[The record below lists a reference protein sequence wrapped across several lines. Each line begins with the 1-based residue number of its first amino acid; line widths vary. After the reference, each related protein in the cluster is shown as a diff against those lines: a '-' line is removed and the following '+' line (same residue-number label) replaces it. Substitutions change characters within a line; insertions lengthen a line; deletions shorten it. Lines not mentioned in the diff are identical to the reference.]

1 MPKIFSYPNLS
12 ADFYFAHSPRD
23 FVVSEIP
30 LYEFSGS
37 GEHQILQIR
46 KKGLSTFELVKVLSA
61 YIACPAKSIG
71 YAGLKDKNATTTQ
84 YLSIPKIYFK
94 QKDIQSC
101 FEAISKQH
109 DIKLLSATLHNNKIK
124 IGHLKGNRFFIRLKK
139 VTPINAK
146 KIESSLKI
154 MQQFGFANFFG
165 FQRFGLS
172 GENYKLGFDLANAD
186 LASSGFARGGFER
199 WGFARSDLKGED
211 KEEVKGDFALSPH
224 KPKIQKK
231 MPKNKKIRDFLRSS
245 LQSYL
250 FNEWLCVR
258 LLLGRFGEFGFG
270 EFIEAIRESK
280 EQKHAGQSY
289 IEQESQSSK
298 LDFLYTLQNKAF
310 GNLLSLSRQNL
321 REIYES
327 LQHQN
332 MPFGLLNGDI
342 CCHYPYGRF
351 FVLER
356 VDSIQIDRF
365 QAGEFAPTG
374 VLNGENLKRA
384 TDIAHLLELP
394 FLEVDCRS
402 GGSRR
407 YAWVWASE
415 CESSY
420 KESKA
425 QMELHFSLPSGAY
438 ATTMLEQIAGREL

>member
-12 ADFYFAHSPRD
+12 ADFHFAHSTRD

-46 KKGLSTFELVKVLSA
+46 KKGLSTFELVKILSSH
-61 YIACPAKSIG
+61 IACPAKSIG

-84 YLSIPKIYFK
+84 YLSIPKIHFK
-94 QKDIQSC
+94 QKNIQSC
-101 FEAISKQH
+101 FEAISQQH
-109 DIKLLSATLHNNKIK
+109 DIKLLSTTLHNNKIK
-124 IGHLKGNRFFIRLKK
+124 IGHLKGNRFFVRLKK

-154 MQQFGFANFFG
+154 MQNFGFANFFG
-165 FQRFGLS
+165 FQRFGIS
-172 GENYKLGFDLANAD
+172 GENYKLGFDVANAD
-186 LASSGFARGGFER
+186 LARASLANGNLAKNSFEKE
-199 WGFARSDLKGED
+199 DLKGED
-211 KEEVKGDFALSPH
+211 LANNLAHNPAYNLCKSKE
-224 KPKIQKK
+224 KI
-231 MPKNKKIRDFLRSS
+231 PKNKKMRDFLRSS

-270 EFIEAIRESK
+270 EFVEALRESK
-280 EQKHAGQSY
+280 EQKRQKPK
-289 IEQESQSSK
+289 EQESKRQSSG
-298 LDFLYTLQNKAF
+298 LDFLDTLQNRTF
-310 GNLLSLSRQNL
+310 ENLLSLSRQNL
-321 REIYES
+321 REIYEN
-327 LQHQN
+327 LQYQK
-332 MPFGLLNGDI
+332 MPFALLKGDI

-351 FVLER
+351 FALEEANS
-356 VDSIQIDRF
+356 VQIDRF
-365 QAGEFAPTG
+365 QAREFAPTG
-374 VLNGENLKRA
+374 ALNGEHLKRA
-384 TDIAHLLELP
+384 TDIAYLLESP

-420 KESKA
+420 KEDKA

-438 ATTMLEQIAGREL
+438 ATTMLEQIAGKEL

>member
-46 KKGLSTFELVKVLSA
+46 KKGLSTFELVKILSSH
-61 YIACPAKSIG
+61 IACPAKSIG

-101 FEAISKQH
+101 FEAISKQY
-109 DIKLLSATLHNNKIK
+109 DIKLLSTTLHNNKIK
-124 IGHLKGNRFFIRLKK
+124 TGHLKGNRFFIRLKK

-154 MQQFGFANFFG
+154 MQNFGFANFFG
-165 FQRFGLS
+165 FQRFGLG

-186 LASSGFARGGFER
+186 LARNDFKR
-199 WGFARSDLKGED
+199 ED
-211 KEEVKGDFALSPH
+211 FRDFTHNSCN
-224 KPKIQKK
+224 PKNQEKI
-231 MPKNKKIRDFLRSS
+231 PKNKKMRDFLRSS

-270 EFIEAIRESK
+270 EFIEAIKESK
-280 EQKHAGQSY
+280 K
-289 IEQESQSSK
+289 QSSE
-298 LDFLYTLQNKAF
+298 LDFLDTLQSRAF
-310 GNLLSLSRQNL
+310 ENLFSLSRQNL
-321 REIYES
+321 REIYDN
-327 LQHQN
+327 LQNQK
-332 MPFGLLNGDI
+332 MPFGLLQGDI

-351 FVLER
+351 FALEG
-356 VDSIQIDRF
+356 VDSKQIARF

-374 VLNGENLKRA
+374 ALNGENLKQA
-384 TDIAHLLELP
+384 TGIAFLLESP

-438 ATTMLEQIAGREL
+438 ATTMLEQIAGKEL

>member
-12 ADFYFAHSPRD
+12 ADFHFAHSPRD
-23 FVVSEIP
+23 FVVNEIP
-30 LYEFSGS
+30 LYEFSGN

-46 KKGLSTFELVKVLSA
+46 KKGLSTFELVKILSSH
-61 YIACPAKSIG
+61 IACPTKSIG

-84 YLSIPKIYFK
+84 YISIPKIYFK

-109 DIKLLSATLHNNKIK
+109 DIKLLSTTLHNNKIK
-124 IGHLKGNRFFIRLKK
+124 TGHLKGNRFFVRLKK

-146 KIESSLKI
+146 KIDSSLKI
-154 MQQFGFANFFG
+154 MQNFGFANFFG
-165 FQRFGLS
+165 FQRFGLG

-186 LASSGFARGGFER
+186 LARRSLARNSFEN
-199 WGFARSDLKGED
+199 GDLKGED
-211 KEEVKGDFALSPH
+211 LNDFALKSC
-224 KPKIQKK
+224 KQKIQEKI
-231 MPKNKKIRDFLRSS
+231 PKNKKMRDFLRSS

-270 EFIEAIRESK
+270 EFIEAIREVK
-280 EQKHAGQSY
+280 EQKH
-289 IEQESQSSK
+289 IEQKSKEQSSG
-298 LDFLYTLQNKAF
+298 LDFLDTLQNRAF
-310 GNLLSLSRQNL
+310 ENLFSLSRQKL
-321 REIYES
+321 REVYEN
-327 LQHQN
+327 LQNQK

-351 FVLER
+351 FVLEG
-356 VDSIQIDRF
+356 VDSTQIDRF

-374 VLNGENLKRA
+374 ALNGENLKQA
-384 TDIAHLLELP
+384 TGIASLLELP

-438 ATTMLEQIAGREL
+438 ATTMLEQIAGKEL

>member
-12 ADFYFAHSPRD
+12 ADFHFAHSPRD

-46 KKGLSTFELVKVLSA
+46 KKGLSTFELVKILSS

-101 FEAISKQH
+101 FEAISKQY
-109 DIKLLSATLHNNKIK
+109 DIKLLSTTLHNNKIK
-124 IGHLKGNRFFIRLKK
+124 TGHLKGNRFFIRLKK

-154 MQQFGFANFFG
+154 MQNFGFANFFG
-165 FQRFGLS
+165 FQRFGL
-172 GENYKLGFDLANAD
+172 GGDNYKLGFDLANAD
-186 LASSGFARGGFER
+186 LARGSLARESFEN
-199 WGFARSDLKGED
+199 GDLKGED
-211 KEEVKGDFALSPH
+211 LNDFALKSY
-224 KPKIQKK
+224 KPKIQAKI
-231 MPKNKKIRDFLRSS
+231 PKNKKMRDFLRSS

-270 EFIEAIRESK
+270 EFIEAIREVK
-280 EQKHAGQSY
+280 EQKHIWQKSK
-289 IEQESQSSK
+289 EQESKKQSSE
-298 LDFLYTLQNKAF
+298 LDFLDTLQNKAF
-310 GNLLSLSRQNL
+310 ANLFSLSRQNL
-321 REIYES
+321 REIYEN
-327 LQHQN
+327 LQNQK

-351 FVLER
+351 FVLEG
-356 VDSIQIDRF
+356 VDSKQIDRF

-374 VLNGENLKRA
+374 ALNGENLKQA
-384 TDIAHLLELP
+384 TGIASLLESP

-438 ATTMLEQIAGREL
+438 ATTMLEQIAGKEL

>member
-1 MPKIFSYPNLS
+1 M
-12 ADFYFAHSPRD
+12 
-23 FVVSEIP
+23 VSEIP
-30 LYEFSGS
+30 LYEFSGN

-46 KKGLSTFELVKVLSA
+46 KKGLSTFELVKILSSH
-61 YIACPAKSIG
+61 IACPTKSIG

-109 DIKLLSATLHNNKIK
+109 DIKLLSTTLHNNKIK
-124 IGHLKGNRFFIRLKK
+124 IGHLKGNRFFVRLKK

-154 MQQFGFANFFG
+154 MQNFGFANFFG
-165 FQRFGLS
+165 FQRFGLG

-186 LASSGFARGGFER
+186 LARGSLARNSFEN
-199 WGFARSDLKGED
+199 GDLKEED
-211 KEEVKGDFALSPH
+211 LNDFALKSC
-224 KPKIQKK
+224 KQKIQAKI
-231 MPKNKKIRDFLRSS
+231 PKNKKMRDFLRSS

-270 EFIEAIRESK
+270 EFIEAIREVK
-280 EQKHAGQSY
+280 EQKH
-289 IEQESQSSK
+289 IEQKSKEQSSE
-298 LDFLYTLQNKAF
+298 LDFLDTLQEKAF
-310 GNLLSLSRQNL
+310 ENLFSLSRQKL
-321 REIYES
+321 REVYEN
-327 LQHQN
+327 LQNQK
-332 MPFGLLNGDI
+332 MPFGLLNGDV

-351 FVLER
+351 FVLEG
-356 VDSIQIDRF
+356 VDSTQIDRF

-374 VLNGENLKRA
+374 ALNGENLKQA
-384 TDIAHLLELP
+384 TGIASLLESP

-438 ATTMLEQIAGREL
+438 ATTMLEQIAGKEL

>member
-46 KKGLSTFELVKVLSA
+46 KKGLSTFELVKILSA
-61 YIACPAKSIG
+61 YIACPAKNIG

-101 FEAISKQH
+101 FEAISSQH
-109 DIKLLSATLHNNKIK
+109 NIKLLSATLHDNKIK
-124 IGHLKGNRFFIRLKK
+124 TGHLKGNRFFVRLKK

-154 MQQFGFANFFG
+154 MQNFGFANFFG
-165 FQRFGLS
+165 FQRFGIG

-186 LASSGFARGGFER
+186 LAREGLAKNSFENT
-199 WGFARSDLKGED
+199 DLKG
-211 KEEVKGDFALSPH
+211 KDFNGFADNFC
-224 KPKIQKK
+224 KPKIQAKI
-231 MPKNKKIRDFLRSS
+231 PKNKKMRDFLRSS

-270 EFIEAIRESK
+270 EFIEAIREVK
-280 EQKHAGQSY
+280 EQKHIWQKSK
-289 IEQESQSSK
+289 EQESKKQFSE
-298 LDFLYTLQNKAF
+298 LDFLDTLQNKAF
-310 GNLLSLSRQNL
+310 ANLFSLSRQNL
-321 REIYES
+321 REIYEN
-327 LQHQN
+327 LQNQK

-351 FVLER
+351 FVLEG
-356 VDSIQIDRF
+356 VDSKQIDRF

-374 VLNGENLKRA
+374 ALNGENLKQA
-384 TDIAHLLELP
+384 TGIASLLESP

-438 ATTMLEQIAGREL
+438 ATTMLEQIAGKGL

>member
-12 ADFYFAHSPRD
+12 ADFHFAHSPRD

-30 LYEFSGS
+30 LYEFSGN

-46 KKGLSTFELVKVLSA
+46 KKGLSTFELVKILSSH
-61 YIACPAKSIG
+61 IACPAKSIG

-94 QKDIQSC
+94 QKDIQSY

-124 IGHLKGNRFFIRLKK
+124 TGHLKGNRFFICLKK

-146 KIESSLKI
+146 KIESSLRI
-154 MQQFGFANFFG
+154 MQNFGFANFFG

-172 GENYKLGFDLANAD
+172 GENYKLGFGLANSD
-186 LASSGFARGGFER
+186 LARGGLARNSFEN
-199 WGFARSDLKGED
+199 GDLKGD
-211 KEEVKGDFALSPH
+211 DLNDFALKSC
-224 KPKIQKK
+224 KQKIQAKI
-231 MPKNKKIRDFLRSS
+231 PKNKKMRDFLRSS

-270 EFIEAIRESK
+270 EFIEAIREVKERKHIEQKSK
-280 EQKHAGQSY
+280 EQ
-289 IEQESQSSK
+289 SSE
-298 LDFLYTLQNKAF
+298 LDFLDTLQNRAF
-310 GNLLSLSRQNL
+310 ENLFSLSRQNL
-321 REIYES
+321 REVYEN
-327 LQHQN
+327 LQNQK
-332 MPFGLLNGDI
+332 MPFGLLNGDV

-351 FVLER
+351 FVLEG
-356 VDSIQIDRF
+356 VDSKQIDRF

-374 VLNGENLKRA
+374 ALNGENLKQA
-384 TDIAHLLELP
+384 TGIASLLESP

-438 ATTMLEQIAGREL
+438 ATTMLEQIAGKEL